1 MQTVLSGLRSDKGKE
16 FVNVYIDDTL
26 VFSETMEEHLCHLRQ
41 VLKRIVAAKLKLKP
55 AKYHFLC
62 ESVEYLGNVITPHGL
77 QPNPKQVEA
86 VLKFPV
92 PSSAISVGHFL
103 GITSYYQRFISQIA
117 SPLHA

>member
-1 MQTVLSGLRSDKGKE
+1 VIRGKNLLMCTSTIHWC
-16 FVNVYIDDTL
+16 FQKV
-26 VFSETMEEHLCHLRQ
+26 HLCHLRQ
-41 VLKRIVAAKLKLKP
+41 VLKRIVAAKP
-55 AKYHFLC
+55 AKCHFLC
-62 ESVEYLGNVITPHGL
+62 ESVAYLGNVITPHGL